1 MKKNSF
7 KTFFVFLLIS
17 FCTSVNSQEKNQVPV
32 NNTNAVKVQY
42 YEGKDLLSVY
52 LLPDVIAEL
61 GVEEKSS
68 SQLKSLDSN
77 AQTLKVVGNTH
88 YFKVSDK
95 SLLNGGKVST
105 KASKSGKFSPVYSR
119 TGGTDSLLYPMG
131 FIIEYKPSAKSSD
144 ISSLEAKYN
153 LRNGKKLPI
162 ATLNQVVYPA
172 EAGQA
177 TLDLSQTI
185 RAESIVEATYPEW
198 HEEMFRR

>member
-1 MKKNSF
+1 MKKNTY
-7 KTFFVFLLIS
+7 KAILIFLLTS
-17 FCTSVNSQEKNQVPV
+17 FCVSSQEKIVQPTVPSG
-32 NNTNAVKVQY
+32 AIKVQY

-61 GVEEKSS
+61 GVEEKKGS
-68 SQLKSLDSN
+68 LTKSLDSN
-77 AQTLKVVGNTH
+77 AQSIKVVGNTH

-95 SLLNGGKVST
+95 SLLSGGKVAT
-105 KASKSGKFSPVYSR
+105 KASKAGNFSPVYSR

-131 FIIEYKPSAKSSD
+131 FIIEYKPTAKSSE
-144 ISSLEAKYN
+144 ISALETKYN

-172 EAGQA
+172 EPGQA

-185 RAESIVEATYPEW
+185 RTESIVEATYPEW